1 MLNVVSLMGRLTD
14 NPKIFAGDKDK
25 KQLSTFTLAV
35 NVGEEQ
41 AHFFD
46 CKVFGQ
52 DATMAYLSKGDKIA
66 ISGRLAQEKFQ
77 RKDGSTGSSV
87 VIIVNSIEFADVI
100 GTPEEQQAPAETP
113 APAKPVANNARRR

>member
-1 MLNVVSLMGRLTD
+1 MLNTVALMGRLVED
-14 NPKIFAGDKDK
+14 PKLFKGDENK
-25 KQLSTFTLAV
+25 KSLATFTLAV
-35 NVGEEQ
+35 NVGEDE

-77 RKDGSTGSSV
+77 RKDGTNGSAV
-87 VIIVNSIEFADVI
+87 VIVVNNIEFADVI
-100 GTPEEQQAPAETP
+100 GTPAEEDKP
-113 APAKPVANNARRR
+113 APEKPVAKPARRR